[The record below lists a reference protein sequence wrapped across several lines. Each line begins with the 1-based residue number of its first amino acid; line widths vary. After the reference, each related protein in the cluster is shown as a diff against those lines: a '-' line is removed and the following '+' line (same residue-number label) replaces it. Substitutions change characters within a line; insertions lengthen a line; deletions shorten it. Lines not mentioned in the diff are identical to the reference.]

1 METYILLYRSNME
14 EYIVDRHKWFLLKLK
29 NGKSMVVWCVKDEEE
44 AIIVAKACIIRK
56 NFDFELDIESIIEI
70 DGLTDSKMIGYDD
83 AILANN

>member
-1 METYILLYRSNME
+1 MEV
-14 EYIVDRHKWFLLKLK
+14 YIVDRHKWFLLKLK
-29 NGKSMVVWCVKDEEE
+29 NGKSMVVWHVKDEEE

-56 NFDFELDIESIIEI
+56 NFDFELEIESIVEI

>member
-1 METYILLYRSNME
+1 MEA
-14 EYIVDRHKWFLLKLK
+14 YIVDRHKWFLIKLK

-56 NFDFELDIESIIEI
+56 NFDFELDIESIVEI
-70 DGLTDSKMIGYDD
+70 NGLTDSKMIGYDD